1 METSN
6 LPAHPSQHILHS
18 LIELIM
24 QYSYWHSRRMAEVV
38 EMCVCVSVC
47 VCPWCI
53 ICTCMCCKSVY
64 ISNSIISGVAP
75 RVSVICPVMVRALI
89 TNDF

>member
-6 LPAHPSQHILHS
+6 LPAHSSQHILHS

-47 VCPWCI
+47 VSMVHHMYMHVLHKYFVYVFP
-53 ICTCMCCKSVY
+53 TQSSV
-64 ISNSIISGVAP
+64 V
-75 RVSVICPVMVRALI
+75 
-89 TNDF
+89 